1 MWYYDQT
8 RGMWINRQ
16 TGATSRTKPAQTGST
31 TTTTTPPSPPSATMI
46 PQAPKS
52 SGYPT
57 HTQMPSSP
65 HYPAYGAPQKL
76 AQPGGQYMTAADF
89 LHPWPT
95 GAQVAF
101 PISSN
106 FRSQAEY
113 MQAVKNWQYQ
123 SQQAMKS
130 DVWRRSMGMGQ
141 TQASR
146 GGGGGTGGAGGTGGK
161 GKPLDPNAG
170 KTLPGLPPELQ
181 RWYEEQL
188 SGARTEEERAIAQA
202 RTAQR
207 SALMQAAEQRRAAG
221 RAAATGAVDAGAAMA
236 SLGLGSSPALMG
248 AALDEVYGT
257 GGAGMLA
264 ADAARTAAL
273 ENFLRAQE
281 EAVGAG
287 RRRKSELQDWRALQI
302 AALANEDLA
311 KLIGMSPGG
320 KK

>member
-1 MWYYDQT
+1 MWYYDQM
-8 RGMWINRQ
+8 RGVWINRQ

-31 TTTTTPPSPPSATMI
+31 TPPSPPSATMI
-46 PQAPKS
+46 PQAPKT
-52 SGYPT
+52 SGYPA
-57 HTQMPSSP
+57 PAPIISSP
-65 HYPAYGAPQKL
+65 HYGANRADQGKL
-76 AQPGGQYMTAADF
+76 APAGGPYMTAADF
-89 LHPWPT
+89 LHPWTP
-95 GAQVAF
+95 GSKVAF
-101 PISSN
+101 PISTN

-123 SQQAMKS
+123 SDQAMKS
-130 DVWRRSMGMGQ
+130 DVWRRSMGMAPMGG
-141 TQASR
+141 R
-146 GGGGGTGGAGGTGGK
+146 GTGGGGTTGGTGGK
-161 GKPLDPNAG
+161 GKTIDPNAG
-170 KTLPGLPPELQ
+170 KALPNLPPELQ

-188 SGARTEEERAIAQA
+188 SGARTQEDIDIAKA
-202 RTAQR
+202 RTVQR
-207 SALMQAAEQRRAAG
+207 AALLQSAEQRRASG
-221 RAAATGAVDAGAAMA
+221 RSAAAGAVDAGAAMA

-273 ENFLRAQE
+273 ENFLRAE
-281 EAVGAG
+281 KEAVETG
-287 RRRKSELQDWRALQI
+287 RRTKRELQDWRALQI